1 LTDCIFCKI
10 ANGLVAGRVIY
21 EDAYTCV
28 FLDIVHDVDGH
39 MLAVPKKH
47 VKSILDCDEQTLMR
61 LMQTVKKVAEHCT
74 QQCGYEGVNLLNA
87 SGGSAGQSVSHFH
100 IRLIPRRQGDEVDA
114 WPRLPGAT
122 LPDEEMR
129 KKLRMPS

>member
-1 LTDCIFCKI
+1 
-10 ANGLVAGRVIY
+10 
-21 EDAYTCV
+21 
-28 FLDIVHDVDGH
+28 
-39 MLAVPKKH
+39 
-47 VKSILDCDEQTLMR
+47 MR